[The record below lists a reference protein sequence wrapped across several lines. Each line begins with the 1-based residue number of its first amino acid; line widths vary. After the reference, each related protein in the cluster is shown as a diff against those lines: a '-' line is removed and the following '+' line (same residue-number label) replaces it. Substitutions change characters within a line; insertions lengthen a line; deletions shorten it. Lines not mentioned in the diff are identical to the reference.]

1 MNNPSLIPIT
11 SLLKTDN
18 IQLVIPIYQRKYSWA
33 ESKDPANNS
42 STKANS
48 EGKKNNQIDR
58 VELLFKYI
66 SDIASG
72 SISAPT
78 YFIGFF
84 VTQTKSLASALKLNK
99 FHVIDGQQRL
109 TTISLLILALAK
121 VCDEEVELLERIIQL
136 GEAEKLE
143 ELKNLRDN
151 LKNKSLE
158 ICNKYIYN
166 EGVEKESDLQLRLR
180 FVPSRHNYK
189 AYKAICEGK
198 LLEADDQVMTD
209 PATTAYNKLTNLCRK
224 YFKPE
229 KGSYINLSD
238 IRNFLLALDN
248 LKVVQL
254 ELEPEDDAKQIF
266 ETLNNAGMKLSEV
279 DLIRNEIFGSEKNSN
294 NTENTDRLE
303 ALYEGKWEPIEN
315 KFREAFNEADE
326 ETSQKRADD
335 QLFNFIRSILQMDGE
350 YVQKNK
356 VFVNF
361 KIRYSLNI
369 ESKKAFLEKIEKFH
383 ELYLLLSKPDHDSN
397 SRKFKPALVAAV
409 KNLGEVDF
417 STCYPLILKFFDVG
431 QEEIQISKAV
441 KILEN
446 YYVRRQLNSVSVR
459 KLPETMIKLC
469 DEFTKNRVINQEC
482 SDWLLETFKLDQQ
495 KSGKSR
501 YYDYPSNLEIE
512 TNLKSLNVYNQCF
525 EITHH
530 VYRRIN
536 QKHLKPGDKT
546 EISNRT
552 DQQLDHIMPQN
563 LTEEWIN
570 YLKAKSPGLSTD
582 SIKVKHSDTNGLIGN
597 LTLTSRN
604 QNMKDKLYELKI
616 PEFKQSP
623 YYYTVHMDE
632 WYSDWTFDSI
642 FKRTEDMTKLAL
654 DTFPD
659 V

>member
-33 ESKDPANNS
+33 ESKDS
-42 STKANS
+42 S
-48 EGKKNNQIDR
+48 NNQSTSSNNESKRNNQVDR

-66 SDIASG
+66 TDIASG
-72 SISAPT
+72 SINAPT

-136 GEAEKLE
+136 GESEKLE
-143 ELKNLRDN
+143 DLKNLRDS

-158 ICNKYIYN
+158 IRNKYIYN

-180 FVPSRHNYK
+180 FIPSRHNYK
-189 AYKAICEGK
+189 SYKAICENK
-198 LLEADDQVMTD
+198 LLEADEKVMTD
-209 PATTAYNKLTNLCRK
+209 PATTAYNKLTSLCRK

-229 KGSYINLSD
+229 KNSNINITD

-294 NTENTDRLE
+294 NTENTDKLE
-303 ALYEGKWEPIEN
+303 ELYEEKWEPIEN
-315 KFREAFNEADE
+315 KFREGFNEIDE
-326 ETSQKRADD
+326 EGSQKRADD
-335 QLFNFIRSILQMDGE
+335 QLFNFIRCILQMDGD

-361 KIRYSLNI
+361 KKRYSLNI
-369 ESKKAFLEKIEKFH
+369 ESKKAFLEKIGKFH
-383 ELYLLLSKPDHDSN
+383 ELYLLLSKPDYDSN
-397 SRKFKPALVAAV
+397 SRKFRPTLVAAV

-417 STCYPLILKFFDVG
+417 STCYPLILKFFDIG
-431 QEEIQISKAV
+431 QDENQISEAV

-469 DEFTKNRVINQEC
+469 DEFTKNRVINQKC
-482 SDWLLETFKLDQQ
+482 SDWLLEIFKLDQQ

-501 YYDYPSNLEIE
+501 CYDYPTNLEIE

-536 QKHLKPGDKT
+536 QKHLRPGDNK

-563 LTEEWIN
+563 LTEEWID
-570 YLKAKSPGLSTD
+570 YLKTNSPDLSTD
-582 SIKVKHSDTNGLIGN
+582 SIKVKHTDTNGLIGN

-604 QNMKDKLYELKI
+604 QNMRDKLYQLKI

-623 YYYTVHMDE
+623 FYYTVHLDE
-632 WYSDWTFDSI
+632 WYPNWTFDSI
-642 FKRTEDMTKLAL
+642 SKRTEEITKLAL
-654 DTFPD
+654 ETFPD
-659 V
+659 I

>member
-33 ESKDPANNS
+33 ESKDPTNNS
-42 STKANS
+42 STKAGS

-109 TTISLLILALAK
+109 TTISLIILALAK
-121 VCDEEVELLERIIQL
+121 VCDEEVELLDRIIQL

-143 ELKNLRDN
+143 ELKSLRDN

-166 EGVEKESDLQLRLR
+166 EGVEKDSDLRLRLR

-189 AYKAICEGK
+189 AYKAICEGT

-229 KGSYINLSD
+229 KGSHINPSD

-303 ALYEGKWEPIEN
+303 ALYEEKWEPIEN
-315 KFREAFNEADE
+315 KFRTAFNETDE
-326 ETSQKRADD
+326 EASQKRADD
-335 QLFNFIRSILQMDGE
+335 QLFNFIRCILQMDGE

-361 KIRYSLNI
+361 KTKYSSNI
-369 ESKKAFLEKIEKFH
+369 ESKKAFLEKIGKFH
-383 ELYLLLSKPDHDSN
+383 ELYLLLSKPDHESN

-431 QEEIQISKAV
+431 QEEISISNAV

-459 KLPETMIKLC
+459 KLPETIIKLC
-469 DEFTKNRVINQEC
+469 EEFTKNRVINQEC
-482 SDWLLETFKLDQQ
+482 SDWLLETFKLDQK

-501 YYDYPSNLEIE
+501 YYDYPTNLEIE

-536 QKHLKPGDKT
+536 QKHLKPGDNT

-563 LTEEWIN
+563 LTEAWVN
-570 YLKAKSPGLSTD
+570 YLKEKSPDLSTD

-604 QNMKDKLYELKI
+604 SNMKDNLYELKI
-616 PEFKQSP
+616 PEFKKSP

-632 WYSDWTFDSI
+632 WYPDWTFDSI

-654 DTFPD
+654 ETFPD